1 MQTADVNWMLG
12 AVVQSGAALVAIV
25 GGLLGSRYVSLDA
38 EQQAAQRRVDAA
50 GLRLISAREQA
61 RQAEQEVT
69 DFYVRD
75 IMDDWVV
82 YDAIAKSS
90 SDAKLDEVLEATKID
105 DSGVP
110 RGALEKYLESLSTE
124 ISKAVTSL
132 ADLVPHDEWHV
143 DWDRFRRENR
153 LHPQNDQV
161 WEWVYTG
168 LVDELEEAARN
179 ARKKSVSK
187 KYGGLINV
195 PEPHSLS
202 ARTLASMSK
211 GRSSGLRT
219 ATISRLMSSRDDSTR
234 ARLQLEA
241 EEEAARIHVAE
252 ATQPEGFALALSVLR
267 YIAVATIAVPICLMV
282 AGPVTL
288 PLWTRIIIAAL
299 FLSGVALLLR
309 FWQVYAAYL
318 RQGSERRTLPSGFVR
333 LLRRAPLAKED
344 ERCAR
349 SERASS

>member
-50 GLRLISAREQA
+50 GLRLISGREQA

-161 WEWVYTG
+161 WEWVYT
-168 LVDELEEAARN
+168 A
-179 ARKKSVSK
+179 
-187 KYGGLINV
+187 
-195 PEPHSLS
+195 
-202 ARTLASMSK
+202 
-211 GRSSGLRT
+211 
-219 ATISRLMSSRDDSTR
+219 
-234 ARLQLEA
+234 LQ
-241 EEEAARIHVAE
+241 
-252 ATQPEGFALALSVLR
+252 T
-267 YIAVATIAVPICLMV
+267 
-282 AGPVTL
+282 
-288 PLWTRIIIAAL
+288 
-299 FLSGVALLLR
+299 
-309 FWQVYAAYL
+309 
-318 RQGSERRTLPSGFVR
+318 
-333 LLRRAPLAKED
+333 
-344 ERCAR
+344 
-349 SERASS
+349 